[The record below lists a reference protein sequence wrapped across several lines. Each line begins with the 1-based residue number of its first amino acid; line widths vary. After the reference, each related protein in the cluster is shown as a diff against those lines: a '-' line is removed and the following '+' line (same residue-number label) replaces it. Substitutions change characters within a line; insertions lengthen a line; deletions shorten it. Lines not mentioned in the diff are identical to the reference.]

1 MRCPRIPAVVFSVSF
16 LSPLAYSDTKP
27 WNGEPHSIPGTIEAE
42 HWDTGP
48 AGVAYSDTDP
58 ENRGEDYREKTEVDI
73 EKRSDAS
80 NGHGVGWTREGE
92 WLVYTV
98 EVKESGTYKIEI
110 PVASKKEGG
119 LIHLE
124 FDGKDVTGS
133 MRIPDTGGWQTLQ
146 LITKEGVVLEKG
158 IFQMK
163 LAMPEKGESGGIG
176 DIDCFRFVRTG
187 D

>member
-1 MRCPRIPAVVFSVSF
+1 MFPSTLLFLVASILPFS
-16 LSPLAYSDTKP
+16 AMAETEP
-27 WNGEPHSIPGTIEAE
+27 WHGEPHAIPGTIEAE
-42 HWDTGP
+42 HWDKGP
-48 AGVAYSDTDP
+48 SGVAYSDTDP
-58 ENRGEDYREKTEVDI
+58 ENRGENYREATEVDI

-92 WLVYTV
+92 WLLYTV
-98 EVKESGTYKIEI
+98 EVKEAGTYTVEM

-124 FDGKDVTGS
+124 FEGKDVTGP
-133 MRIPDTGGWQTLQ
+133 MRIPDTKSWQQ
-146 LITKEGVVLEKG
+146 LETIRKEGVKLKKG
-158 IFQMK
+158 VFRMK

-176 DIDCFRFVRTG
+176 DIDCIRFIRTG